1 MPLFPRRLSTAVIA
15 AVLAGTATLASA
27 SDVEYLGGSGV
38 LPPNLPFS
46 EAVRVDSTYYLSG
59 QLGVKPGKM
68 ELVEGGIREEA
79 RQTMENIA
87 AVLATNGLDM
97 NDIVKCTV
105 MLADMSEWGIFNE
118 VYRSFFTPPY
128 PARSAFGS
136 TGLGLGARAEVDCI
150 AVDSGSNDE

>member
-1 MPLFPRRLSTAVIA
+1 MSLSSSRLCTAAFA
-15 AVLAGTATLASA
+15 AVLTATAALASA
-27 SDVEYLGGSGV
+27 SEVEYLGGSGV
-38 LPPNLPFS
+38 LPASLPFS

-59 QLGVKPGKM
+59 QLGVKPGTM
-68 ELVEGGIREEA
+68 ELVQGGIREEA

-87 AVLATNGLDM
+87 AVLATHGLGM

-118 VYRSFFTPPY
+118 IYRSFFTPPY

-150 AVDSGSNDE
+150 AVDSGSSDE

>member
-1 MPLFPRRLSTAVIA
+1 MSLFQNRLRTALFTA
-15 AVLAGTATLASA
+15 ALTGAAPLASA
-27 SDVEYLGGSGV
+27 SEVEYLGGSGV

-46 EAVRVDSTYYLSG
+46 EAVRVDNTYYLSG

-87 AVLATNGLDM
+87 AVLALHGLDM
-97 NDIVKCTV
+97 DDIVKCTV
-105 MLADMSEWGIFNE
+105 MLADMSEWSVFNE
-118 VYRSFFTPPY
+118 VYQGFFTPPY

-150 AVDSGSNDE
+150 AVDSRATGE